1 MNKEPAVSEEVM
13 PIFFPKHLF
22 IPPKNNII
30 KYQTAKLE
38 ENNVQKKNLEK
49 SISSKNSNKYIYKMN
64 FTSK

>member
-22 IPPKNNII
+22 IPPKNNIV

-38 ENNVQKKNLEK
+38 EHNIEKKNLEK
-49 SISSKNSNKYIYKMN
+49 TSNNSNKYIYKMH
-64 FTSK
+64 FTLK